1 MALKHHAAPQFFRV
15 ALDGPRRP
23 AALPPDHA
31 SARLAFRSAPGL
43 GLEHD
48 FEPDRGVSVESLPAS
63 LGTWSGR
70 VEDGSNPAT
79 RNRRASRNHSAPIF
93 NITPDYV
100 ERMFRAHRPKAA
112 QPAPKKVRCL
122 ELARGLVVCRRAM
135 TKIEVL
141 SVHVC
146 TSCGP

>member
-1 MALKHHAAPQFFRV
+1 MALKRHAAPQFFRV

-31 SARLAFRSAPGL
+31 SARPAFRSAPHL
-43 GLEHD
+43 GLEH
-48 FEPDRGVSVESLPAS
+48 VSVESLPAS